1 MKYRWLVAVLC
12 FLLIFLGLGFCI
24 SGRSIFLAP
33 ITQALNISRSAF
45 SACDSIRYATAAV
58 LSFLMGKLIQHFG
71 TKRLIC
77 IGLIALLAA
86 TLLYATASHLL
97 LFYVGSVF
105 FGIGLAL
112 GATAMVSTVINSYF
126 PGKSGTLMGVILGA
140 NGLGAAVSVQIF
152 TPLIESHPFGYRTAF
167 FITFGIIAV
176 LLILFLILYKD
187 PQQIHKKQQQSGNDG
202 LALTQLRHMPV
213 FYVTVIC
220 VLLTSAILQ
229 GVSGIAAAHVR
240 DVGLSAQI
248 AATMVSVSSVALLFS
263 KILSGF
269 VTDKLGLRTSVNLS
283 YMTTFCAIL
292 LLIFLTEQY
301 AAFTYGYAVMM
312 AMGLPLETVMLP
324 LLTTHLFGRKD
335 FAAIMGIMS
344 AIHSIG
350 SAIGTPLINLSY
362 DQLGTYRPVLTAV
375 AALPVILLI
384 CYQWIIPHIKN
395 IRKREVQ

>member
-45 SACDSIRYATAAV
+45 SVCDSIRYATSAA

-77 IGLIALLAA
+77 LGLISLLAA

-97 LFYVGSVF
+97 PFYVGSVF

-140 NGLGAAVSVQIF
+140 NGLGAAVSVQLF
-152 TPLIESHPFGYRTAF
+152 TPLIESHPFGYRTAY

-176 LLILFLILYKD
+176 FLILFLILYKD

-202 LALTQLRHMPV
+202 LTLTQLRHMPV

-248 AATMVSVSSVALLFS
+248 AATMVSISSVALLFS

-301 AAFTYGYAVMM
+301 AAFTYGYAIMM
-312 AMGLPLETVMLP
+312 AIGLPLETVMLP
-324 LLTTHLFGRKD
+324 LLTAHLFGRKD

-362 DQLGTYRPVLTAV
+362 DQLGTYRPVLMAV

-395 IRKREVQ
+395 IRKRESQ

>member
-12 FLLIFLGLGFCI
+12 FLLIFLGLGFCL

-45 SACDSIRYATAAV
+45 SVCDSIRYATSAA

-77 IGLIALLAA
+77 LGLISLLAA

-97 LFYVGSVF
+97 PFYVGSVF

-140 NGLGAAVSVQIF
+140 NGLGAAVSVQLF
-152 TPLIESHPFGYRTAF
+152 TPLIESHPFGYRTAY

-202 LALTQLRHMPV
+202 LTLTQLRHMPV

-248 AATMVSVSSVALLFS
+248 AATMVSISSVALLFS

-301 AAFTYGYAVMM
+301 AAFTYGYAIMM
-312 AMGLPLETVMLP
+312 AIGLPLETVMLP
-324 LLTTHLFGRKD
+324 LLTAHLFGRKD

-362 DQLGTYRPVLTAV
+362 DQLGTYRPVLMVV

-395 IRKREVQ
+395 IRKRESQ